1 MGAPT
6 EQGRSGGKGG
16 GKGGRHGGKG
26 AEKGGVPLGVGGRGG
41 RGKGGQPP
49 PQHHLQQA
57 QRQKSGEPFAEPI
70 TFAGRSDDFVIAK
83 DTFIPCAVYEAF
95 HEPSELVEGAIV
107 RGLRVS
113 NEASG
118 KSSKW
123 RATRVDGIDAPPLD
137 ARRGARSRG
146 GAPSSGAGEPF
157 DELVTYAGR
166 AEQFVSARNT
176 FVPAGLFAKWRPV
189 FEGDRLVGKRVLNSG
204 GSSKYRATCVTAVI
218 RAEGP
223 ALSLN
228 DAWLERGRALLARA
242 HAGGPWVVGHATSD
256 SPTPTGGD
264 EAAVRAAHAT
274 ESPSEASSTQAASAA
289 PSRNRPKAPR
299 EAQAVP
305 VALQRLLSA
314 ERSQATGAASPSGT
328 EAQYLY

>member
-1 MGAPT
+1 MGGAA
-6 EQGRSGGKGG
+6 EGRVGGKGG
-16 GKGGRHGGKG
+16 GRYGGKG
-26 AEKGGVPLGVGGRGG
+26 AEKGGGGKAGGGGGKAGGGVPLGVGGRGG
-41 RGKGGQPP
+41 RGKGSQPP
-49 PQHHLQQA
+49 PQHHLQRV
-57 QRQKSGEPFAEPI
+57 QRQKSSEPFAEPI

-95 HEPSELVEGAIV
+95 HEPSELVEGAII

-123 RATRVDGIDAPPLD
+123 RATRVDGIDAPPRD
-137 ARRGARSRG
+137 ARRAARSQRG
-146 GAPSSGAGEPF
+146 GGPSSGAGEPF
-157 DELVTYAGR
+157 EEMVTFAGR

-176 FVPAGLFAKWRPV
+176 FVPAGLFARWRPI

-228 DAWLERGRALLARA
+228 DAWLERGRALLAKAR
-242 HAGGPWVVGHATSD
+242 AGGPWLS
-256 SPTPTGGD
+256 SGG
-264 EAAVRAAHAT
+264 
-274 ESPSEASSTQAASAA
+274 
-289 PSRNRPKAPR
+289 
-299 EAQAVP
+299 
-305 VALQRLLSA
+305 
-314 ERSQATGAASPSGT
+314 
-328 EAQYLY
+328 